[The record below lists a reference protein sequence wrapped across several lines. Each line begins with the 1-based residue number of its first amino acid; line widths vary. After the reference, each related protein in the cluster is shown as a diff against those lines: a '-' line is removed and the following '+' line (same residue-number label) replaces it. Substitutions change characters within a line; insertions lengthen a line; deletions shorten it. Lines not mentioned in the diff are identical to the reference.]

1 MEFKNALDYNQC
13 KYAIKILK
21 IRGGTAMSAF
31 LSSFASYLI
40 KMIILVALG
49 ICGGFIGVKLRKSN
63 DRKKGINTMADTPS
77 EE

>member
-1 MEFKNALDYNQC
+1 
-13 KYAIKILK
+13 
-21 IRGGTAMSAF
+21 MSAF

-49 ICGGFIGVKLRKSN
+49 ICGGFIGIKLRQSS
-63 DRKKGINTMADTPS
+63 DRKKEAENKTVEFSS

>member
-1 MEFKNALDYNQC
+1 
-13 KYAIKILK
+13 
-21 IRGGTAMSAF
+21 MSAF

-49 ICGGFIGVKLRKSN
+49 ICGGFIGIKLRQAS
-63 DRKKGINTMADTPS
+63 DRKKGINEMTESSS

>member
-1 MEFKNALDYNQC
+1 
-13 KYAIKILK
+13 
-21 IRGGTAMSAF
+21 MSAF

-49 ICGGFIGVKLRKSN
+49 ICGGFIGIKLRQSS
-63 DRKKGINTMADTPS
+63 DRKKGIDVMSDSS

>member
-1 MEFKNALDYNQC
+1 
-13 KYAIKILK
+13 
-21 IRGGTAMSAF
+21 MSAF

-49 ICGGFIGVKLRKSN
+49 ICGGFIGIKLRQSS
-63 DRKKGINTMADTPS
+63 DRKKAASEDITEASS

>member
-1 MEFKNALDYNQC
+1 MEFGWALDYNLS
-13 KYAIKILK
+13 KYAIKIWKL
-21 IRGGTAMSAF
+21 GGIAMSAF

-49 ICGGFIGVKLRKSN
+49 ICGGFIGIKLRQSS
-63 DRKKGINTMADTPS
+63 DRKKGIVDAATNSS

>member
-1 MEFKNALDYNQC
+1 
-13 KYAIKILK
+13 
-21 IRGGTAMSAF
+21 MSAF

>member
-1 MEFKNALDYNQC
+1 
-13 KYAIKILK
+13 
-21 IRGGTAMSAF
+21 MSAF

-49 ICGGFIGVKLRKSN
+49 ICGGFIGIKLRQSSN
-63 DRKKGINTMADTPS
+63 RKKGVGDITSNSS

>member
-1 MEFKNALDYNQC
+1 MF
-13 KYAIKILK
+13 
-21 IRGGTAMSAF
+21 AF

-63 DRKKGINTMADTPS
+63 DRKKGIDTMVDTPS